1 MIIVKLSGGLG
12 NQMFQYSFAL
22 NLATKN
28 SEKLKIDATVY
39 KNNCNGSNDTPRGFD
54 LDKFNISSPLAN
66 SNEIKKIKYPLGL
79 FSKVN
84 RFLQQKILRTYHLDV
99 YSLNNKLKKD
109 TYLDG
114 YFQSE
119 KNFTEN
125 SSLVRK
131 EFSIK
136 KEFLSEHVQE
146 ISTKINQCE
155 SISIHIRRGDYAQD
169 EKTNKYHGLCSLS
182 YYEGA
187 ISLITSKVKN
197 PHFFIFSDDLEWVKK
212 NLPINH
218 PHTFVSDGV
227 LIPQQE
233 MYLMSKCKHNII
245 ANSTFSWW
253 GAWLNENP
261 DKIVIAPKKWVNI
274 EPNPHPN
281 IIPETWIT
289 I

>member
-1 MIIVKLSGGLG
+1 MIIIKLSGGLG
-12 NQMFQYSFAL
+12 NQMFQFATGL
-22 NLATKN
+22 SIAQENGFQ
-28 SEKLKIDATVY
+28 LKIDISSFKKT
-39 KNNCNGSNDTPRGFD
+39 NSCDTPREFA
-54 LDKFNISSPLAN
+54 LDKFDFKFLQASESEIEIIRFPLGGMSRIISL
-66 SNEIKKIKYPLGL
+66 IKKMIIRQHMLD
-79 FSKVN
+79 
-84 RFLQQKILRTYHLDV
+84 YHPGIFRVKD
-99 YSLNNKLKKD
+99 NK
-109 TYLDG
+109 YLDG

-119 KNFTEN
+119 KNFFKY
-125 SSLVRK
+125 SKIVRQVFSLRK
-131 EFSIK
+131 EYLNQIPK
-136 KEFLSEHVQE
+136 A
-146 ISTKINQCE
+146 ISDRFISAE

-169 EKTNKYHGLCSLS
+169 KKTNKYHGLCSLS